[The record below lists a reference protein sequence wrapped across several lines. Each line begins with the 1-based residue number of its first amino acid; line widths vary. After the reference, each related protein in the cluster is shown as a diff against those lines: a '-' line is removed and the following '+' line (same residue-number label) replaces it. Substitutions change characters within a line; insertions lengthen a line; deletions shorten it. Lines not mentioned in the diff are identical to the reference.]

1 MSEPPRILVVDDD
14 PVVREVLQVSLE
26 EQGLVVLDAPDAQ
39 QALQRV
45 RRDRPDLV
53 LLDLNLPDR
62 DGLAVLQDVRLE
74 SSVPVIVVTARA
86 DAVDEIR
93 GLELG
98 ADGYV
103 SKPFSLPEI
112 AARIR
117 AVLRRSRGPRP
128 L

>member
-1 MSEPPRILVVDDD
+1 MSESPRILVVDDD

-39 QALQRV
+39 QALQRI

-74 SSVPVIVVTARA
+74 SNVPVIVVTGRA
-86 DAVDEIR
+86 DEVDQIR

-98 ADGYV
+98 ADDYV
-103 SKPFSLPEI
+103 SKPFSLPEV

-117 AVLRRSRGPRP
+117 AVLRRVPGPR
-128 L
+128 

>member
-14 PVVREVLQVSLE
+14 PVVREVLRLSLE
-26 EQGLVVLDAPDAQ
+26 EQGLVVLDAPDAE
-39 QALQRV
+39 QALQRIH
-45 RRDRPDLV
+45 RDRPDLV

-62 DGLAVLQDVRLE
+62 DGLAVLQELRLE

-86 DAVDEIR
+86 DEVDEIR

-98 ADGYV
+98 ADDYL
-103 SKPFSLPEI
+103 SKPFRLPEV

-117 AVLRRSRGPRP
+117 AVLRRAPGPR
-128 L
+128 